1 MGPVPQEAT
10 VAEERFPYSG
20 QIFYQ
25 LEDQLGQK
33 GSLRGQESTAAGL
46 QQAEQRETSTEEPGN
61 LAALPSQRGMPAA
74 TYRV

>member
-33 GSLRGQESTAAGL
+33 GSLRG
-46 QQAEQRETSTEEPGN
+46 
-61 LAALPSQRGMPAA
+61 
-74 TYRV
+74 